1 LALTDALGNLI
12 DFRLMPGQAHDLREV
27 SALIKPLTGGSL
39 LADRAFDADWL
50 RQDLADKNITPV
62 IPPKS
67 NRRFPAEF
75 DRHTYKW
82 RHLVEN
88 FFGKL
93 KENRGIAMRSC
104 KTDQSFKSFISI
116 AAVIIQ
122 TR

>member
-1 LALTDALGNLI
+1 MTDALGNLI
-12 DFRLMPGQAHDLREV
+12 DFRLMPGQAHDLHEV
-27 SALIKPLTGGSL
+27 PALLEHLTEGCL
-39 LADRAFDADWL
+39 PADRAFDADWL

-67 NRRFPAEF
+67 NRRFPAGF
-75 DRHTYKW
+75 DKHTYKW

-88 FFGKL
+88 CFGKL
-93 KENRGIAMRSC
+93 KENKGIAMRSC
-104 KTDQSFKSFISI
+104 KTDLSFKSSISI

>member
-1 LALTDALGNLI
+1 MGPYRSMLNAAGI
-12 DFRLMPGQAHDLREV
+12 
-27 SALIKPLTGGSL
+27 
-39 LADRAFDADWL
+39 
-50 RQDLADKNITPV
+50 

-93 KENRGIAMRSC
+93 KEYRGIAMRSC
-104 KTDQSFKSFISI
+104 KTDDSFKAFISL
-116 AAVIIQ
+116 AAIVIQ

>member
-1 LALTDALGNLI
+1 
-12 DFRLMPGQAHDLREV
+12 MPGQAHDLREV
-27 SALIKPLTGGSL
+27 PALIEHLAHGYL

-50 RQDLADKNITPV
+50 RRDLADKEIIAV

-104 KTDQSFKSFISI
+104 KTDQSFKAFISM
-116 AAVIIQ
+116 AAVVIQ